1 MIDRGT
7 SLALSQGMKL
17 SSIGLVLLALG
28 STFGLAS
35 LGCSAD
41 VDDGD
46 EVDDLSGELSAGVN
60 GSKCIASPYNC
71 AFRATGGPRVLTAAG
86 DDAWAVEGGA
96 QVRDGNG
103 TALATQSATKLSFNY
118 GQTRF
123 LAGKTH
129 FLAMATDNGSAAW
142 FPADHVVNEQSLR
155 AKIGNVDAKDP
166 QQGKMA
172 CYEIRSTYDAS
183 IEFKKVVYDSKSKH
197 ERAGDYLPLLRANG
211 KVSANLVFSVPGFS
225 LGGAVTDHFP
235 AGSKFQRVV
244 VPTTSGRPSIDIPLW
259 ADAGNGS
266 YTKRSGSMKFVYGY
280 IVSKS
285 DGTKRF
291 GWMAYDAIKPSS
303 GCN

>member
-1 MIDRGT
+1 
-7 SLALSQGMKL
+7 MKL
-17 SSIGLVLLALG
+17 SALGLAALVLG

-41 VDDGD
+41 VDDGE
-46 EVDDLSGELSAGVN
+46 EVDDLSGELTSGVN
-60 GSKCIASPYNC
+60 GTKCVASPYNC
-71 AFRATGGPRVLTAAG
+71 GFRATGGARVLTADG
-86 DDAWAVEGGA
+86 DDSWAVEGGA
-96 QVRDGNG
+96 SVRDGNG
-103 TALATQSATKLSFNY
+103 TALVTQGATKLKFNY
-118 GQTRF
+118 GQTRH

-142 FPADHVVNEQSLR
+142 FPADHVVHEQSLR
-155 AKIGNVDAKDP
+155 DKIGNVDAKDP
-166 QQGKMA
+166 HQGKMS

-183 IEFKKVVYDSKSKH
+183 IELKKVVYDSDSSH
-197 ERAGDYLPLLRANG
+197 ERAGDYLPLKRNNG

-235 AGSKFQRVV
+235 AGTKFQRVV

-259 ADAGNGS
+259 VDAGNGH

-285 DGTKRF
+285 DGAKRF
-291 GWMAYDAIKPSS
+291 GWMAYDAIKPSN
-303 GCN
+303 GCD